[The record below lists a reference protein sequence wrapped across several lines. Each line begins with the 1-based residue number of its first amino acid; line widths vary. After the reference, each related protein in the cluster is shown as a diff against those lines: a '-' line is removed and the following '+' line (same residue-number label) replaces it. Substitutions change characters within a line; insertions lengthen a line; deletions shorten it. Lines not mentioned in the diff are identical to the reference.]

1 MAPLRD
7 AWHQLGE
14 RVSHKIHSS
23 GSWRSCCL
31 CNESGRRYDCAP
43 LNIVRSHACM
53 RSRLS
58 LALVLC
64 IACVGS
70 YVYAQFGAKPAEL
83 STIKV
88 KDDLFVVYNDLV
100 PGNTTVLVTE
110 QGLILVD
117 NKFEIDFENLMAQ
130 IRKISNQPIRYVI
143 NTHYH
148 GDHSGGN
155 VKMQAQNV
163 QVVASERARRKMVEV
178 NQPGAPNVTLDDSV
192 RLYVGG
198 KRVEVYHF
206 GRAHT
211 DGDVVVYF
219 PGHRVVAMGDMF
231 TVGEGL
237 PPLVDYAG
245 GGSTREWP
253 RSLDGALALD
263 FDIAIPGHGK
273 PTSKDDLRKYRDNLT
288 TLGQRVHAML

>member
-1 MAPLRD
+1 
-7 AWHQLGE
+7 
-14 RVSHKIHSS
+14 
-23 GSWRSCCL
+23 
-31 CNESGRRYDCAP
+31 
-43 LNIVRSHACM
+43 M
-53 RSRLS
+53 RTRLS
-58 LALVLC
+58 LAFAWCLAL
-64 IACVGS
+64 IGS
-70 YVYAQFGAKPAEL
+70 YVYAQFGAKPVEL
-83 STIKV
+83 STIAV

-100 PGNTTVLVTE
+100 PGNTTVLVTN

-117 NKFEIDFENLMAQ
+117 NKFEIDFDNLMAQ
-130 IRKISNQPIRYVI
+130 VRKISNQPVRYVI

-155 VKMQAQNV
+155 PKMQAQNV

-192 RLYVGG
+192 RLYLGG
-198 KRVEVYHF
+198 KRVEVHHF

-219 PGHRVVAMGDMF
+219 PDQRVVAMGDMF
-231 TVGEGL
+231 TVGDGL

-253 RSLDGALALD
+253 LSLDGALALD
-263 FDIAIPGHGK
+263 FDTAIPGHGK
-273 PTSKDDLRKYRDNLT
+273 PATKDALRAYRDTLT
-288 TLGQRVHAML
+288 MLGRRVHDMLTKNAPRAEVEKELRSRFGFEDFHIQLSLDGLLAELR